1 MRQSEGTEREA
12 LPSGRSRSIAGN
24 RAGGL
29 RQHPLRVPGLRQGR
43 PSPPNCGVLQ
53 AALAKLP
60 QSGRRPWTAPRR
72 GALRPRSAQQRPLVQ
87 PMQPS
92 PRATRGRPGDPAH
105 PSAPLRP
112 RPFPVLRPVL
122 PIRGRLGVI
131 AGLCRLPSR
140 PQSRCPECRAPVRH
154 MLSVSQSGRVAAPAP
169 LRCSPHSRQ
178 GQTACFLPERVRAL
192 PREMQPPARARS
204 VARRRRLRAA
214 RSPRAGKLSEPAEY
228 AASRHRLTW
237 LAIAVGADPRQVLSY
252 RGLLRLLRPPSHAGR
267 TARLP
272 ALVRHRSQQ
281 PRGHAYRPR
290 QDLLRSGHN
299 SPAIRRFPAW
309 WYNVPSKSPRAC
321 EDRESL
327 QGRRSSGDRPSN
339 PS

>member
-1 MRQSEGTEREA
+1 MRKSAGTEREA

-29 RQHPLRVPGLRQGR
+29 RQHPLRVPVLRQGR
-43 PSPPNCGVLQ
+43 PSPPDCGVLQ

-112 RPFPVLRPVL
+112 RPLPVLRPVL

-140 PQSRCPECRAPVRH
+140 PRSRCPECRAPVRH
-154 MLSVSQSGRVAAPAP
+154 MLSVSQAGRVAA
-169 LRCSPHSRQ
+169 RCAVPRIQ
-178 GQTACFLPERVRAL
+178 GRVR
-192 PREMQPPARARS
+192 PR
-204 VARRRRLRAA
+204 
-214 RSPRAGKLSEPAEY
+214 
-228 AASRHRLTW
+228 
-237 LAIAVGADPRQVLSY
+237 VLSSRTGA
-252 RGLLRLLRPPSHAGR
+252 RGTSRDATAG
-267 TARLP
+267 
-272 ALVRHRSQQ
+272 
-281 PRGHAYRPR
+281 
-290 QDLLRSGHN
+290 SG
-299 SPAIRRFPAW
+299 SVGGEATTFAGGAVSSRREA
-309 WYNVPSKSPRAC
+309 V
-321 EDRESL
+321 
-327 QGRRSSGDRPSN
+327 
-339 PS
+339 